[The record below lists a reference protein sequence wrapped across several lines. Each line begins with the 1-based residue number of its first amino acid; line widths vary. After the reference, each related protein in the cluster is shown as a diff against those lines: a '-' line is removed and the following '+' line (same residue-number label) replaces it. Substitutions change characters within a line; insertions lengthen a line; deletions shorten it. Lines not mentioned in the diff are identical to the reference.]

1 MTLIFPGPSLPF
13 GMFMNDPLGAKELLI
28 WKKTTIKVLS
38 FLGKYSPLNSFNF
51 LFQKETKMLQDPNK
65 QKLRT
70 KTFLN
75 ALAANTFI
83 VPWSKFVLIWPH
95 TKNARVQPG
104 FVTSVPKHLELKDH
118 YEFVEH
124 LFYAI

>member
-1 MTLIFPGPSLPF
+1 
-13 GMFMNDPLGAKELLI
+13 
-28 WKKTTIKVLS
+28 
-38 FLGKYSPLNSFNF
+38 
-51 LFQKETKMLQDPNK
+51 MLQDPNK
-65 QKLRT
+65 LKLRT

-118 YEFVEH
+118 YVFTLCKFIKLSLFVISAPKT
-124 LFYAI
+124 LVQITKSSCAICKEPTLQR